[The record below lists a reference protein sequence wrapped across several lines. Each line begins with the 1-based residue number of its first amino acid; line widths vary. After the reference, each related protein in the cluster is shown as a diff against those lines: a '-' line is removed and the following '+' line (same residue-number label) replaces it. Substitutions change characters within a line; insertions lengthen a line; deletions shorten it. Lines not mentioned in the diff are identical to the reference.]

1 MEGQTQSSAELA
13 KQLESDDDAIVFSA
27 LEALANSK
35 GRKATTVLSNYLRTA
50 PAGAMASRAAMAL
63 EVRGHVSCLPTLHE
77 VYQLRPDLA
86 EDIIP
91 IFSAME
97 DHDGIPLVVDDLGVL
112 LSGSARLAT
121 LAYLI
126 KCADHEALLD
136 VLLPL
141 TFDAPIPSADDDLR
155 WAIETILSEANDKLL
170 AYAKELAVTISP
182 EALTLVQPFLPPESE
197 LEKAAP
203 AIARAFVQH
212 LAEKSL
218 IELAPDSEDAL
229 VEVLVVTICEAKS
242 PKGLV
247 RDVERVLLD
256 STAIEEVY
264 ASREDIRQAFTAVTS

>member
-1 MEGQTQSSAELA
+1 
-13 KQLESDDDAIVFSA
+13 
-27 LEALANSK
+27 
-35 GRKATTVLSNYLRTA
+35 
-50 PAGAMASRAAMAL
+50 MAL
-63 EVRGHVSCLPTLHE
+63 EVRGHKSCLPKLHE
-77 VYQLRPDLA
+77 VYQQRPDLA

-91 IFSAME
+91 ILSAME
-97 DHDGIPLVVDDLGVL
+97 DYDGIPLVVDDLGVL

-141 TFDAPIPSADDDLR
+141 TFEAPIPGADDDMR

-170 AYAKELAVTISP
+170 AYAKELALTVGP
-182 EALTLVQPFLPPESE
+182 EAMTLVQPFLPPESE

-212 LAEKSL
+212 LAKKEL
-218 IELAPDSEDAL
+218 IEMEPDSEDAL

-256 STAIEEVY
+256 SAAIEEVY
-264 ASREDIRQAFTAVTS
+264 ASREDIRQAFTAVTN